1 MNSNSLV
8 GSAGKKGN
16 ITKYIIRVALVLFL
30 LINIYP
36 LIFVLLTSLKST
48 SDFLGNIWSIPK
60 VFVWQNYAEAWVNGH
75 IGEYFI
81 NSIIVTSV
89 SLAIILVIGSLA
101 GYALAKMSVPGTG
114 IIIIIMLVLITIPA
128 ESLVIPLYI
137 MMVKMKIINTIYIPL
152 IITYIGW
159 TLPFSIVVLKNFF
172 ESFSTTLLE
181 AARLD
186 GSGELNTFTK
196 IVVPLMMPA
205 IGTVVVFN
213 FCSIWGELMWARIA
227 TASVDKGLTLTCG
240 LLAFKGE
247 YDTNWGPMSAA
258 ICIILIP
265 LIIMF
270 LTLQNYFVEGLTTGA
285 VKG

>member
-1 MNSNSLV
+1 MSSDTLAAS
-8 GSAGKKGN
+8 GTKKGN
-16 ITKYIIRVALVLFL
+16 IALVFIRIALILFL
-30 LINIYP
+30 LINVYP

-48 SDFLGNIWSIPK
+48 SDFLGNIWSVPK

-89 SLAIILVIGSLA
+89 SLSIILVIGSLA
-101 GYALAKMSVPGTG
+101 GYALAKMNVPGTG
-114 IIIIIMLVLITIPA
+114 LIIVIMLVLITIPA

-186 GSGELNTFTK
+186 GSGELNTFAK

-227 TASVDKGLTLTCG
+227 TASVDRGLTLTCG

-265 LIIMF
+265 LIAMF
-270 LTLQNYFVEGLTTGA
+270 LVLQKYFVEGLTTGA